1 VATGI
6 DGIDGSDAIE
16 GAFRDDAP
24 RILGAVARYTG
35 DLLLAEDA
43 VQEAFERALALAAE
57 GRAPANPAAWITT
70 VARRIAVDA
79 IRKNQTT
86 SRALPAVAAE
96 ARRTADIPMADTAF
110 EFSGDER
117 LELILLVCH
126 PQVTEEAR
134 VALALHFVCG
144 VPTKDVAAVFLV
156 QEATMAA
163 RLTRAKRRIHDSGIR
178 FAMDD
183 DSAVTARFE
192 DALTTIYLLYTVGHA
207 APDERVRTD
216 ALALAADA
224 HRIRPDASEATGLLA
239 LLLLTEARQSSR
251 LSPEGD
257 FVTLA
262 EADRSRWDQRM
273 IGSGESLATVALA
286 GRGRFGLQA
295 GIAGLHAT
303 ARSWEQTDW
312 PSIARLYDRLIEVWP
327 SPAAQL
333 GRVVARG
340 YSPDVGPE
348 AALVELD
355 RIPDVFSG
363 ALAPQSFAVR
373 GDLARLDDDLPTAV
387 DAYRRAIAVEPN
399 PRVRRFLE
407 RRLGELGGS
416 E

>member
-1 VATGI
+1 MRWTVATGVER
-6 DGIDGSDAIE
+6 IE
-16 GAFRDDAP
+16 EAFRGDAP
-24 RILGAVARYTG
+24 RILGAVTRYTG

-43 VQEAFERALALAAE
+43 VQEAFERALALASE
-57 GRAPANPAAWITT
+57 GRAPTNPAAWITT

-79 IRKNQTT
+79 VRKDQTT
-86 SRALPAVAAE
+86 SRALPALAAE
-96 ARRTADIPMADTAF
+96 ARRTADLPMPDSVF

-117 LELILLVCH
+117 LELILLLCH
-126 PQVTEEAR
+126 PDLAEEAR

-144 VPTKDVAAVFLV
+144 VPTKEVAAAFLV
-156 QEATMAA
+156 QESAMAA

-178 FAMDD
+178 FTIDD
-183 DSAVTARFE
+183 ASAVSERFA

-207 APDERVRTD
+207 APDGRVRAD
-216 ALALAADA
+216 AIDIAADA
-224 HRIRPDASEATGLLA
+224 HRLRPDEPEAAGLLA

-273 IGSGESLATVALA
+273 IAAGERVAVTALA

-295 GIAGLHAT
+295 GIAGLHTT
-303 ARSWEQTDW
+303 ARSWESTDW
-312 PSIARLYDRLIEVWP
+312 PAIARLYDRLIEVWP

-348 AALVELD
+348 AALAELD
-355 RIPDVFSG
+355 SIPAAFTG

-373 GDLARLDDDLPTAV
+373 GDLARLGDDLPTAV
-387 DAYRRAIAVEPN
+387 DAYRRAIALEPS
-399 PRVRRFLE
+399 PRVRRFL
-407 RRLGELGGS
+407 RRRVEELGGS
-416 E
+416 D